1 MKSFLILFFIAFLTT
16 LNVNAQSNDEVIN
29 LDVVVEFNTLVEQVE
44 VDSNLEITAK
54 KKDILNAKINS
65 KIKGEVDLFF
75 VADKSKIC

>member
-29 LDVVVEFNTLVEQVE
+29 PDVVVEFNTLVEQVE

>member
-16 LNVNAQSNDEVIN
+16 LNVNAQSNDEVVN
-29 LDVVVEFNTLVEQVE
+29 PEVVVAFNTLVEQVE

>member
-16 LNVNAQSNDEVIN
+16 LNVNAQSSNEVVN
-29 LDVVVEFNTLVEQVE
+29 LEVVVEFNTLVEQVE